1 MPELANEPGKA
12 RTRLRL
18 NNFLSSFHNVH
29 QQLIIFVGILT
40 KNVHDDCNSFLERRI
55 TWRVNNVFDKGDSF
69 LACSVHWE
77 DNVAN
82 ASDGPS
88 HAIYIEVSSILLQLR
103 ENELNIT
110 DIGHSFQDL
119 YLLQLYVNWV
129 RVFNEENLDVL
140 IEDGWPLIQ
149 NKLNVSESY
158 VLDLMRSGEQWD
170 QGVR

>member
-1 MPELANEPGKA
+1 M
-12 RTRLRL
+12 
-18 NNFLSSFHNVH
+18 
-29 QQLIIFVGILT
+29 
-40 KNVHDDCNSFLERRI
+40 
-55 TWRVNNVFDKGDSF
+55 
-69 LACSVHWE
+69 
-77 DNVAN
+77 AN

-88 HAIYIEVSSILLQLR
+88 QAIYIEVSSILLQLR

-158 VLDLMRSGEQWD
+158 VLDLMRSGEQ
-170 QGVR
+170 